1 MTFNRKTLTGSALAI
16 LAIGFV
22 AVVLVSNSLFRGA
35 RVDLTQG
42 SLYTLS
48 EGTRH
53 IIAGVDE
60 PIRLT
65 LFYSDK
71 ATQNLPQLRT
81 YYQRVRELLEEIAA
95 RSKGKILL
103 SVIDPLPFSE
113 DEDRATTYGL
123 QAVPVGPTGEKVFF
137 GLAGSNSTDGQ
148 ATIPFFQPDKEA
160 FLEYDVAKLIH
171 QLTEP
176 KKPAVGFISDLPMG
190 AGFDAATRQ
199 MREPW
204 ATYQELSQQFD
215 VRSLNAAALKSIDK
229 DIGVVVLVHPKQL
242 NDDALYAID
251 QFVLRGGH
259 LAVFVDPN
267 AELDESGADP
277 GNPSAAMFANK
288 SSDLAKL
295 FKAWGVEYD
304 PNKVV
309 LDRAHALQVG
319 TQPGAPPV
327 LHAAILG
334 FTRADLNNGDVIT
347 ANLDSINV
355 STAGFFA
362 LAKNSPS
369 KLVPLLQSSDQSMVV
384 PTDRIKFLPD
394 PSALLDGFKPSG
406 EHYVIAGRL
415 EGQFKTAF
423 PERKDDGQ
431 LAESK
436 DKGEILLV
444 ADTDILSDRLWA
456 QVQNFFGQKV
466 LNAFANNGDL
476 FLNAVDNLAG
486 SSDLISIRGRATS
499 QRPFTTVDALRRA
512 ADERFRAKEQEL
524 QKELAETERKINDL
538 QSSKSKDQALV
549 LSPEQKA
556 EIDNF
561 MKRKVEIRKELRD
574 VRRQLDAD
582 IERLGSK
589 LKFLNIVLVPLLLT
603 LAALGYAV
611 WKRRGAA

>member
-1 MTFNRKTLTGSALAI
+1 M
-16 LAIGFV
+16 
-22 AVVLVSNSLFRGA
+22 
-35 RVDLTQG
+35 
-42 SLYTLS
+42 
-48 EGTRH
+48 
-53 IIAGVDE
+53 
-60 PIRLT
+60 
-65 LFYSDK
+65 
-71 ATQNLPQLRT
+71 
-81 YYQRVRELLEEIAA
+81 
-95 RSKGKILL
+95 
-103 SVIDPLPFSE
+103 
-113 DEDRATTYGL
+113 
-123 QAVPVGPTGEKVFF
+123 
-137 GLAGSNSTDGQ
+137 
-148 ATIPFFQPDKEA
+148 
-160 FLEYDVAKLIH
+160 
-171 QLTEP
+171 
-176 KKPAVGFISDLPMG
+176 
-190 AGFDAATRQ
+190 
-199 MREPW
+199 
-204 ATYQELSQQFD
+204 
-215 VRSLNAAALKSIDK
+215 
-229 DIGVVVLVHPKQL
+229 
-242 NDDALYAID
+242 
-251 QFVLRGGH
+251 
-259 LAVFVDPN
+259 
-267 AELDESGADP
+267 
-277 GNPSAAMFANK
+277 
-288 SSDLAKL
+288 
-295 FKAWGVEYD
+295 
-304 PNKVV
+304 
-309 LDRAHALQVG
+309 
-319 TQPGAPPV
+319 

-334 FTRADLNNGDVIT
+334 FTRADLNKGDVIT

-362 LAKNSPS
+362 LAKDSPS
-369 KLVPLLQSSDQSMVV
+369 KLVLLLQSSDQSMAV
-384 PTDRIKFLPD
+384 PTERIKFLPD
-394 PSALLDGFKPSG
+394 PSALLTGFKPSG

-423 PERKDDGQ
+423 PERKDDGH

-524 QKELAETERKINDL
+524 QKELSETERKINDL

>member
-48 EGTRH
+48 DGTRN
-53 IIAGVDE
+53 IIASVDE

-103 SVIDPLPFSE
+103 GVIDPLPFSE

-334 FTRADLNNGDVIT
+334 FTRADLNKGDVIT

-538 QSSKSKDQALV
+538 QSSKSQDQALV

-561 MKRKVEIRKELRD
+561 MKRKVEIRKELRE

-603 LAALGYAV
+603 LAALGYAL
-611 WKRRGAA
+611 WKRRAAA

>member
-81 YYQRVRELLEEIAA
+81 YCQRVRELLEEIAA

-171 QLTEP
+171 ELTEP
-176 KKPAVGFISDLPMG
+176 KKPAVGFIADLPMG
-190 AGFDAATRQ
+190 AGFDPATRQ

-267 AELDESGADP
+267 AELDDSGADP

-288 SSDLAKL
+288 SSDLARL
-295 FKAWGVEYD
+295 FKAWGVDYD

-334 FTRADLNNGDVIT
+334 FTRADLNKGDVIT

-369 KLVPLLQSSDQSMVV
+369 KLVPLLQSSDQSMAV
-384 PTDRIKFLPD
+384 PTERIKFLPD
-394 PSALLDGFKPSG
+394 PSALLNGFKPSG

-423 PERKDDGQ
+423 PERKDDGH
-431 LAESK
+431 LAQSK

-524 QKELAETERKINDL
+524 QKELSETERKINDL

>member
-48 EGTRH
+48 DGTRN
-53 IIAGVDE
+53 IIASVDE

-103 SVIDPLPFSE
+103 GVIDPLPFSE

-334 FTRADLNNGDVIT
+334 FTRADLNKGDVIT

-423 PERKDDGQ
+423 PERKDDGH

-538 QSSKSKDQALV
+538 QSSKSQDQALV

-561 MKRKVEIRKELRD
+561 MKRKVEIRKELRE

-603 LAALGYAV
+603 LAALGYAL
-611 WKRRGAA
+611 WKRRAAA